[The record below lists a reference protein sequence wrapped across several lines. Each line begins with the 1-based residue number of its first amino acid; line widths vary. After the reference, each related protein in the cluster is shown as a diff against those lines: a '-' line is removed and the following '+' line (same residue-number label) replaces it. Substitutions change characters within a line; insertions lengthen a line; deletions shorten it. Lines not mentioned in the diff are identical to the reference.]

1 MFKVVFLIVFIIA
14 SASFNAASPL
24 PLPSDGVSVLS
35 FNEDSH
41 PREYDSYLGKKLL
54 ELLENLKER
63 IDKMLKVATPEVEAA
78 LEKMREAV
86 EKVIRQAGVAI
97 GGGFILSIMKLLQ
110 LVMQMIAALEKLG
123 DRLDYESLEN
133 LAEEMNANVLYR
145 L

>member
-1 MFKVVFLIVFIIA
+1 
-14 SASFNAASPL
+14 
-24 PLPSDGVSVLS
+24 
-35 FNEDSH
+35 
-41 PREYDSYLGKKLL
+41 
-54 ELLENLKER
+54 
-63 IDKMLKVATPEVEAA
+63 MLKVATPEVEAA

-123 DRLDYESLEN
+123 DRLDYKSLEN
-133 LAEEMNANVLYR
+133 VAEEMNANVLYR